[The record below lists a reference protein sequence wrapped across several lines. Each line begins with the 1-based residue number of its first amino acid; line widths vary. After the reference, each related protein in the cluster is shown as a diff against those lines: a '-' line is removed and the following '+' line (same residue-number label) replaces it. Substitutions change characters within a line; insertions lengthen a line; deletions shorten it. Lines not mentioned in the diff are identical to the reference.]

1 MQVFGDKDT
10 DGFYRA
16 ELGGRRGLI
25 PCNMVSEIQTE
36 DDEMMDQLLKQGFL
50 PLNTPVEK
58 IGVPQSLVCIYS
70 NRMICSHPL
79 FFFFS

>member
-1 MQVFGDKDT
+1 MQVFGQKDT

-16 ELGGRRGLI
+16 EICGRRGLI
-25 PCNMVSEIQTE
+25 PCNMVSEIQAE

-58 IGVPQSLVCIYS
+58 IGDEGSSPFHSQFVLLVTCL
-70 NRMICSHPL
+70 C
-79 FFFFS
+79 